1 MQKNELYPVICEDI
15 TNQGYGIVHI
25 DAMTVFVFGLLPGEK
40 AKIRILKVLSRYAF
54 GKIEERYTSSA
65 HRQEPVCPAFGKC
78 GGCAFLHMEYS
89 ASLKV
94 KQDYVQSLFDRAR
107 LPIKVEFPLFPQ
119 DPYAYRNKAQFP
131 VQVKE
136 GKVQMGFY
144 RPHSHDVINCPKCMI
159 QSDAINHVYQTIRQK
174 IQPEAAAG
182 LRHVLIRSNRNNK
195 IQIVWI
201 GSENRF
207 QTLSQELVATL
218 PQIVSIVFNKNTRKD
233 NVILGET
240 YEVLYGTDFLV
251 QECRGLQ
258 MDVHFK
264 SFYQVNPVMM
274 EVLYQTAIDLADLQD
289 FMHVVDL
296 YSGTGTISCLVS
308 RHVQSVIGVEIVEEA
323 VQDAKRNAL
332 RNHLDNVEFV
342 CEDAGVYARKHAQK
356 TDVLFVDPPRK
367 GLSIEATEHIQSF
380 DPDKIIYISC
390 NPNTLVRD
398 AKRLQEA
405 GYACQ
410 RVQPVDMFCQTAG
423 LECVSLFV
431 KR

>member
-1 MQKNELYPVICEDI
+1 MQKNEIYTVICEDI
-15 TNQGYGIVHI
+15 TSQGYGVVHL
-25 DAMTVFVFGLLPGEK
+25 DSMVVFVFGLLPKEK
-40 AKIRILKVLSRYAF
+40 AKIRIVKVLSRYAF
-54 GKIEERYTSSA
+54 GKIEERYTSSCD
-65 HRQEPVCPAFGKC
+65 RLEPACPAFGKC
-78 GGCAFLHMEYS
+78 GGCAFLHLDYL

-94 KQDYVQSLFDRAR
+94 KQNAVQTLFDRAH
-107 LPIKVEFPLFPQ
+107 LPIQVEFPLSVQ

-131 VQVKE
+131 VQVRN

-144 RPHSHDVINCPKCMI
+144 RPHSHDVIDCPECKI
-159 QSDAINHVYQTIRQK
+159 QSDAINHVYQAIRQK
-174 IQPEAAAG
+174 LRPQEASS
-182 LRHVLIRSNRNNK
+182 LRHVLIRSNQKNE

-201 GSENRF
+201 GTENRF
-207 QTLSQELVATL
+207 QTLTQDLCKAD
-218 PQIVSIVFNKNTRKD
+218 PQIVSVVFNENVRKD
-233 NVILGET
+233 NVILGES
-240 YEVLYGTDFLV
+240 YEVLYGTDYLV
-251 QECRGLQ
+251 QECMGLQ

-274 EVLYQTAIDLADLQD
+274 EILYQTAMDLANLQD

-308 RHVQSVIGVEIVEEA
+308 QHVQSVIGVEIVEEA

-332 RNHLDNVEFV
+332 RNCLHNVEFV
-342 CEDAGVYARKHAQK
+342 CEDAGSYAKKHAQK

-367 GLSIEATEHIQSF
+367 GLSEEATDHIQNF

-398 AKRLQEA
+398 AKRLQEV
-405 GYACQ
+405 GYDCQ
-410 RVQPVDMFCQTAG
+410 KVQPVDMFCQTAG

>member
-1 MQKNELYPVICEDI
+1 MQKNELYSVICEDI
-15 TNQGYGIVHI
+15 TNQGYGIVHV
-25 DAMTVFVFGLLPGEK
+25 DSMTVFVFGLLPGEK
-40 AKIRILKVLSRYAF
+40 AKIRIIKVLSRYAF
-54 GKIEERYTSSA
+54 GKIEERSTSSVN
-65 HRQEPVCPAFGKC
+65 RQEPICPAFGKC
-78 GGCAFLHMEYS
+78 GGCAFLHMEYL

-94 KQDYVQSLFDRAR
+94 KQDYVQSLFDRIH

-119 DPYAYRNKAQFP
+119 NPYAYRNKAQFP
-131 VQVKE
+131 VQVKN

-144 RPHSHDVINCPKCMI
+144 RPHSHDVIDCPACMI

-174 IQPEAAAG
+174 IQPEVAAS
-182 LRHVLIRSNRNNK
+182 LRHVLIRSNRK
-195 IQIVWI
+195 DEIQIVWI

-207 QTLSQELVATL
+207 QALSQELVAAL

-251 QECRGLQ
+251 QECMGLQ

-323 VQDAKRNAL
+323 VQDAKRNAA
-332 RNHLDNVEFV
+332 RNHLNNVEFV
-342 CEDAGVYARKHAQK
+342 CEDAGVYARKQAQK

-367 GLSIEATEHIQSF
+367 GLSEEATEHIQSF

-405 GYACQ
+405 GYDCQ
-410 RVQPVDMFCQTAG
+410 RVQPVELFCQTAG